1 MSGALAFDAA
11 WLFAGFLLLAL
22 LLAAGITVRR
32 LLLERGGGTVECGLR
47 LPDGAWRLG
56 VAGYQQDE
64 LRWYHVFGV
73 LLTPDEVFERRTL
86 NVVSRRASDPVEA
99 ASLGEGAVVVE
110 CRVGEPAETIELA
123 MGESALTGFLAW
135 LEAAPPGSYL
145 DQIA

>member
-47 LPDGAWRLG
+47 LPDGAWR
-56 VAGYQQDE
+56 
-64 LRWYHVFGV
+64 WYHVFGV

-86 NVVSRRASDPVEA
+86 TVVSRRDSDPVEA

-110 CRVGEPAETIELA
+110 CRVGEPAETVELA

-145 DQIA
+145 GQTG